1 MNQAFSN
8 IKVVDFTQVL
18 AGPFASQQLALLGAD
33 VVKIE
38 PPGFGDQSRLVVS
51 EKSKGEPVLFLCANS
66 GKRSI
71 TLNLKKPEA
80 NTIILRLMEKADVVI
95 ENFRPGVMERL
106 GLGYQSISKINP
118 RIVYCSLSGYGQEGP
133 YSTNAAFDPVI
144 QAECGLM
151 SMTGFS
157 ETGPVR
163 TGFPISD
170 TTAGLMAAYAIAGAL
185 FRREW
190 CGKGQYLD
198 VSMLDSMVTLQ
209 SSSVFTYLHT
219 GMKPALEGNGSHTGL
234 PTMNTYPTRDSYI
247 QISFYSDAHYQ
258 TMCELISR
266 PDLVEDAR
274 FFSVAVRQKNANELS
289 DEIKLAFAERDTQT
303 WLNLFIEAKLPA
315 GMVRDVEE
323 VANHPQLKHRDLIME
338 LPPMPGS
345 EKPFK
350 TVGTGFMANEGSPSG
365 NRRPPELGE
374 HTREVLAELGYQED
388 EITEFI
394 NNGVV

>member
-51 EKSKGEPVLFLCANS
+51 EKSKWEPVLYLCANS
-66 GKRSI
+66 GKRSM
-71 TLNLKKPEA
+71 TLDLKKPESRS
-80 NTIILRLMEKADVVI
+80 IIRRLVEEADVVI
-95 ENFRPGVMERL
+95 ENFRPGVMDRL
-106 GLGYQSISKINP
+106 DLGYEAMSEINP

-133 YSTNAAFDPVI
+133 YNTNAAFDPVI

-151 SMTGFS
+151 SVTGFP

-170 TTAGLMAAYAIAGAL
+170 TAAGLMAAYAIAGAL
-185 FRREW
+185 FRRES

-198 VSMLDSMVTLQ
+198 VSMLDSMITLQ
-209 SSSVFTYLHT
+209 NSTVFVYLHT
-219 GMKPALEGNGSHTGL
+219 GEKPTLQGNGSHTGL
-234 PTMNTYPTRDSYI
+234 PTMNTYPTKDNYI
-247 QISFYSDAHYQ
+247 QISFYSDDHYRK
-258 TMCELISR
+258 MCEIISR
-266 PDLVEDAR
+266 TDLIEDAR
-274 FFSVAVRQKNANELS
+274 FSSVAERQKNAGELANE
-289 DEIKLAFAERDTQT
+289 IQAAFVEKDTQT
-303 WLNLFIEAKLPA
+303 WLKLFLDAKLPV

-323 VANHPQLKHRDLIME
+323 VANHPQLEHRDLIME
-338 LPPMPGS
+338 LPPLSGS

-350 TVGTGFMANEGSPSG
+350 TVGTGFKTNQGNPSG
-365 NRRPPELGE
+365 TRRPPELGE
-374 HTREVLAELGYQED
+374 HTEEILAELGYKKE

-394 NNGVV
+394 HNAVV

>member
-1 MNQAFSN
+1 MPSQAH
-8 IKVVDFTQVL
+8 
-18 AGPFASQQLALLGAD
+18 
-33 VVKIE
+33 
-38 PPGFGDQSRLVVS
+38 
-51 EKSKGEPVLFLCANS
+51 CS
-66 GKRSI
+66 G
-71 TLNLKKPEA
+71 
-80 NTIILRLMEKADVVI
+80 
-95 ENFRPGVMERL
+95 
-106 GLGYQSISKINP
+106 
-118 RIVYCSLSGYGQEGP
+118 
-133 YSTNAAFDPVI
+133 
-144 QAECGLM
+144 
-151 SMTGFS
+151 
-157 ETGPVR
+157 
-163 TGFPISD
+163 
-170 TTAGLMAAYAIAGAL
+170 
-185 FRREW
+185 
-190 CGKGQYLD
+190 GKGQYLD

-234 PTMNTYPTRDSYI
+234 PTVNTYPTRDSYI
-247 QISFYSDAHYQ
+247 QISFYSDAHYK

-274 FFSVAVRQKNANELS
+274 FDSVIVRQKNAGELS

-303 WLNLFIEAKLPA
+303 WLTLFLEAKLPA

-350 TVGTGFMANEGSPSG
+350 TVGKGFRANQGSPSG

-374 HTREVLAELGYQED
+374 HTKEILSELGYQKD

-394 NNGVV
+394 NNSIV